1 MNKTQ
6 QQIRDYFFSQ
16 KDEICTHLKHL
27 MEIKSISDDRKAC
40 KEALRYV
47 IKLAES
53 FGMKTAVGKHA
64 RNSGTCGCGR
74 RGQPRGLEL

>member
-27 MEIKSISDDRKAC
+27 MEIKSISDDRKKVAVKRRC
-40 KEALRYV
+40 
-47 IKLAES
+47 
-53 FGMKTAVGKHA
+53 GM
-64 RNSGTCGCGR
+64 
-74 RGQPRGLEL
+74 

>member
-27 MEIKSISDDRKAC
+27 MEIKSISDDRKR
-40 KEALRYV
+40 L
-47 IKLAES
+47 
-53 FGMKTAVGKHA
+53 
-64 RNSGTCGCGR
+64 
-74 RGQPRGLEL
+74 

>member
-53 FGMKTAVGKHA
+53 FGMKAVVGKHIW
-64 RNSGTCGCGR
+64 
-74 RGQPRGLEL
+74 

>member
-47 IKLAES
+47 IRLASEAIRVPVPP
-53 FGMKTAVGKHA
+53 MLT
-64 RNSGTCGCGR
+64 
-74 RGQPRGLEL
+74 P